1 MRIRDSKLIRGLRKP
16 SVPREGEIS
25 PFWRVISFQRSMRI
39 NHGLEP
45 FDNSVGGRRGKGKIY
60 SDGNGWY
67 RGDVLPNERR
77 RGRRKKRVIIWF
89 PVDSIS
95 SILSRLEL
103 IDYFRKLIF
112 IEFIFINMEWRI
124 QWFLFFFIK

>member
-45 FDNSVGGRRGKGKIY
+45 FDNSVGGRRGKGRFTLMEMDDTGETFY
-60 SDGNGWY
+60 PT
-67 RGDVLPNERR
+67 RGGGGG
-77 RGRRKKRVIIWF
+77 GR
-89 PVDSIS
+89 SG
-95 SILSRLEL
+95 L
-103 IDYFRKLIF
+103 
-112 IEFIFINMEWRI
+112 
-124 QWFLFFFIK
+124 